1 MMYIASTILCQVSE
15 NIVGQEY
22 IPRAVG
28 RLEGGSATSKLS
40 VQGQPA

>member
-1 MMYIASTILCQVSE
+1 MMNIASTILCQVSE

-28 RLEGGSATSKLS
+28 LEWGSFTSKLS